1 MCGICGIFNTVTDGP
16 RPDPERLRSMIGAL
30 DHRGPDQ
37 RGGYMDAR
45 AALGHARLS
54 IIDLA
59 GGAQPMTNEDS
70 TCWLA
75 FNGEIYNYVELGE
88 ELRGLGH
95 RFRTRSDSEVIL
107 HAYEQWGTACVDRF
121 NGQFAFAIWDTARRR
136 LVLARDR
143 VGIRPLYYA
152 RNGGKLLFASEIK
165 ALFTDPGLPRALDPA
180 GLAQVFTFWA
190 PVAPRTSL
198 LGVSQVRP
206 GAVMIFDDQGREQEH
221 IYWRPSFLDGDR
233 PRSYADNATVDELAE
248 ELRATLE
255 TATRLRMMRADVPV
269 GAYLSGGI
277 DSSVI
282 GALVRR
288 FHDGPLR
295 TFSLRFDHPDFD
307 EGGFQQQMVD
317 HLRTDHQSVTVGYQ
331 DIAAAFPEVV
341 WFAES
346 PMLRSAP
353 APLYLLSGLVREQG
367 FKVVLTGEGADEF
380 LAGYDIFREAKVR
393 RFWARSPG
401 STLRPQLLDRLYPW
415 LARSPARVKALQR
428 AFFGKGLDRA
438 GEPHFSHL
446 PRWESAASLMRL
458 FSPDTRGSLQG
469 VDVVQDLLSGLPP
482 EAHTWEPL
490 GQAQYLEITTLLSG
504 YLLSSQGDRMLMG
517 HSVEGRFPFLD
528 HNVMELANAL
538 PPEVKLRVL
547 SEKHVLKRAARDL
560 VPDSILHRDKQ
571 PYRAPDAQSFVQ
583 ADAPDYLEEVLS
595 PARLEEAGI
604 FAAKPSRML
613 LEKCRRMG
621 SKTPSN
627 ADNMALLG
635 LISTQLLHH
644 QLVLGNGPL
653 ASAPDELDPWI
664 NRA

>member
-1 MCGICGIFNTVTDGP
+1 MVG
-16 RPDPERLRSMIGAL
+16 SL

-37 RGGYMDAR
+37 RGGYLDDQ

-59 GGAQPMTNEDS
+59 GGAQPMCNEDAS
-70 TCWLA
+70 CWLA

-107 HAYEQWGTACVDRF
+107 HAYEQWGTACVERF
-121 NGQFAFAIWDTARRR
+121 NGQFAFAVWDKRRRR

-152 RNGGKLLFASEIK
+152 RAGGRLIFGSEVK
-165 ALFTDPGLPRALDPA
+165 ALFQDPALPRALDPA
-180 GLAQVFTFWA
+180 GMAQVFTFWA
-190 PVAPRTSL
+190 PVAPRTPFE
-198 LGVSQVRP
+198 GVRQVRP
-206 GAVMIFDDQGREQEH
+206 GSVMVLDQDGGQREQV
-221 IYWRPSFLDGDR
+221 YWRPGFLSADR
-233 PRSYADNATVDELAE
+233 PRSYASDSAVAEAAE
-248 ELRATLE
+248 ELRAALE
-255 TATRLRMMRADVPV
+255 QATRLRMMRADVPV

-288 FHDGPLR
+288 FHDGDFR

-307 EGGFQQQMVD
+307 EGGYQQLMVD
-317 HLRTDHQSVTVGYQ
+317 HLRTDHQSVSVGYR
-331 DIAAAFPEVV
+331 DIAASFPEVV
-341 WFAES
+341 WFAEA
-346 PMLRSAP
+346 PVLRSAP

-401 STLRPQLLDRLYPW
+401 SELRPLLLDRLYPW

-428 AFFGKGLDRA
+428 AFFGKGLGRA

-446 PRWESAASLMRL
+446 PRWDSAASLMRL
-458 FSPDTRGSLQG
+458 FSPDTRQSLER
-469 VDVVQDLLSGLPP
+469 VDVVQELLDGLPG
-482 EAHTWEPL
+482 EATGWEPL

-528 HNVMELANAL
+528 HNVMELACAM
-538 PPEVKLRVL
+538 PPEVKLRAL
-547 SEKHVLKRAARDL
+547 SEKHVLKEAARDL
-560 VPDSILHRDKQ
+560 VPPGILQRDKQ

-583 ADAPDYLEEVLS
+583 QDAPEYVEEVLS
-595 PARLEEAGI
+595 LESLEEAGI
-604 FAAKPSRML
+604 FAPKPSHML
-613 LEKCRRMG
+613 LQKCRRMG
-621 SKTPSN
+621 DKTPSN

-635 LISTQLLHH
+635 LISTQLLHR
-644 QLVLGNGPL
+644 QLIKGEGPVG
-653 ASAPDELDPWI
+653 EVGEFETWVEG
-664 NRA
+664 

>member
-1 MCGICGIFNTVTDGP
+1 MCGICGIFNLTPDGG
-16 RPDPERLRSMIGAL
+16 RPDAELLRRMVGSL

-37 RGGYMDAR
+37 RGGYLDSR

-59 GGAQPMTNEDS
+59 GGAQPMCNEDA
-70 TCWLA
+70 TCWLV
-75 FNGEIYNYVELGE
+75 FNGEIYNYLELGE

-95 RFRTRSDSEVIL
+95 SFRTRSDSEVIL
-107 HAYEQWGTACVDRF
+107 HAYEQWGVDCVERF
-121 NGQFAFAIWDTARRR
+121 NGQFAFAVWDMGRRR
-136 LVLARDR
+136 LMLARDR

-152 RNGGKLLFASEIK
+152 RVAGEGGGRLLFGSEIK
-165 ALFTDPGLPRALDPA
+165 ALFQDPALPRALDPV

-190 PVAPRTSL
+190 PVAPRTAFE
-198 LGVSQVRP
+198 GVSQVRP
-206 GAVMIFDDQGREQEH
+206 GSVMVLDQAGGERERV
-221 IYWRPSFLDGDR
+221 YWRPGFLSADR
-233 PRSYADNATVDELAE
+233 PRTYANDRQVAEAAE
-248 ELRATLE
+248 ELRASLE
-255 TATRLRMMRADVPV
+255 QATRLRMLRADVPV

-288 FHDGPLR
+288 FHDGDFR
-295 TFSLRFDHPDFD
+295 TFSLRFDHQDFD
-307 EGGFQQQMVD
+307 EGDYQQLMVD
-317 HLRTDHQSVTVGYQ
+317 HLRTDHQSVTVGYR

-341 WFAES
+341 WFAEA

-401 STLRPQLLDRLYPW
+401 SALRPQLLDRLYPW

-458 FSPDTRGSLQG
+458 FSPDTKQALEGE
-469 VDVVQDLLSGLPP
+469 DVVQDLLAALPP

-528 HNVMELANAL
+528 HNVMELACAM
-538 PPEVKLRVL
+538 PPEVKLRAL
-547 SEKHVLKRAARDL
+547 CEKHVLKEAARDL
-560 VPDSILHRDKQ
+560 VPPGILRRDKQ

-583 ADAPDYLEEVLS
+583 DDAPGYVEEVLS
-595 PARLEEAGI
+595 LESLEQAGI
-604 FAAKPSRML
+604 FAPRPSRML

-621 SKTPSN
+621 EKTPSN

-635 LISTQLLHH
+635 LISTQLLHR
-644 QLVLGNGPL
+644 QLVEGKGPVGG
-653 ASAPDELDPWI
+653 AGGSI
-664 NRA
+664 